1 MLMLRFIFKLIGVI
15 ACFILITG
23 TVDTVLAQR
32 EIDAEKA
39 AVYKKLL
46 EQKEQ
51 ERAESDASVPEVMD
65 TKYWYDR
72 GTLLSVY
79 GNTKAAID
87 AFKQAVKLD
96 PANSDAIFQLG
107 VEYGTLGQYQDAIMA
122 IEQALEINPQKA
134 VFYYGR
140 GWVYL
145 LSGDTEKAVQ
155 DFEIAA
161 QKGNQNAIDYLRQQA
176 SE

>member
-1 MLMLRFIFKLIGVI
+1 MLRLPFKLIGVV
-15 ACFILITG
+15 ACFILING
-23 TVDTVLAQR
+23 TVAAVMAQR

-46 EQKEQ
+46 EQKKQEQ
-51 ERAESDASVPEVMD
+51 AESDASVPEVMD

-87 AFKQAVKLD
+87 AFQKAVKLD

-107 VEYGTLGQYQDAIMA
+107 VEYGTLGQYKDAIAA
-122 IEQALEINPQKA
+122 IDQALEINPRKA

-145 LSGDTEKAVQ
+145 LSGEKEKAVQ

-161 QKGNQNAIDYLRQQA
+161 QKGNQNAIAYLRQQA